1 MRRAGE
7 RVRVTS
13 RLSGIIFLVT
23 SGQNPYPASGFIQVH
38 FGQLREHISP
48 PNTLREE
55 DTSSPYLNK
64 PVTSRL
70 YFRTNITGVFM
81 VMNRYWLIPTVVL
94 QVVLV
99 AAVGC
104 TQESA
109 ETKATHHRE
118 RAIAYF

>member
-23 SGQNPYPASGFIQVH
+23 SGQNPYPASGFIEVH

-48 PNTLREE
+48 LNTHKEE
-55 DTSSPYLNK
+55 DTSSPYLSK
-64 PVTSRL
+64 PVTSSL
-70 YFRTNITGVFM
+70 YFRTNILGAFVAT
-81 VMNRYWLIPTVVL
+81 NRYWLIPTVVF

-99 AAVGC
+99 AAIGC

-109 ETKATHHRE
+109 
-118 RAIAYF
+118 